1 MTNKIY
7 TKTYCENYNFNIEL
21 FKNYTLITCINI
33 RYEFN
38 E

>member
-7 TKTYCENYNFNIEL
+7 NKNYCEKYNFDTDL
-21 FKNYTLITCINI
+21 FKNNSLITCINI